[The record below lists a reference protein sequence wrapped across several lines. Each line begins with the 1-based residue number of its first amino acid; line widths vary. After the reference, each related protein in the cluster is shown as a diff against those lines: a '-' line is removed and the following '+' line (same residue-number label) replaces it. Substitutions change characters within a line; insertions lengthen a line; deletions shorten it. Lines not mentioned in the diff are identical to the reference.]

1 MPGARSPSRRFHF
14 PPCGTQRTF
23 SAAPDPSALLHL
35 LPVCCRPRAS
45 AESRRS
51 SSHRSGQRSHGLS
64 TGTGR
69 GAELRAARL
78 GAGHEAKRNPR
89 GPPKRCGTRGSAL
102 RPPQRDETRN
112 ASGGFGAEPPPRAAL
127 ATPGPGGTNR
137 PRGFGTAR
145 GSESGTA
152 RPRDGER
159 QSRERGPGPQPLS
172 PRSCRGVTERG
183 RGARRLQRVWSE
195 GAAASRCRSSRVS
208 FVPSSRRGLRCGRG
222 PAPLPL
228 FQRIVPRC
236 PSPWRCRLST
246 AAGCPAERDRRA
258 NHRSGAAFCSGCSS
272 ARFMARVSPEVSA
285 SPWMLREPRFG
296 HTCAQITALG

>member
-14 PPCGTQRTF
+14 PPCGTQRSF

-69 GAELRAARL
+69 GAELRAARS
-78 GAGHEAKRNPR
+78 EAKSAGAAQTMRDPGKRPAAAAEGRNPER
-89 GPPKRCGTRGSAL
+89 VRRVWGRATAKGCPRNPGPRRH
-102 RPPQRDETRN
+102 
-112 ASGGFGAEPPPRAAL
+112 EPPPRVRDRPWQRELHRTAA
-127 ATPGPGGTNR
+127 GW
-137 PRGFGTAR
+137 
-145 GSESGTA
+145 
-152 RPRDGER
+152 ER

-183 RGARRLQRVWSE
+183 RGARWLQRVWSG

-258 NHRSGAAFCSGCSS
+258 NHRCGAVFCSGCSS
-272 ARFMARVSPEVSA
+272 ARFMARVPPEVSA
-285 SPWMLREPRFG
+285 SPGMLREPRFG
-296 HTCAQITALG
+296 HTCAQITAPG